1 MGKIKEIHNNT
12 KEKILE
18 IAGRFFVK
26 HSYKGVSLGMIAEKV
41 GIRKASLYYYFK
53 NKEDL
58 YFGSLERI
66 LDELAIEVEAIAS
79 QKINSRTKAKNL
91 IIAFIDFS
99 IKKEKFIR
107 AIIQNFPFKK
117 KQQKRFCAIGKKR
130 DEIIG
135 KIEPIIKDCLGVKG
149 KGVDLRMFAYIL
161 IGGINMIME
170 EHIYNENKE
179 EINSKEIADKIFSA
193 IFAKLN

>member
-1 MGKIKEIHNNT
+1 MGKIKEIHNAT

-26 HSYKGVSLGMIAEKV
+26 HSYRGVSLGMIADKV

-58 YFGSLERI
+58 YFGALERI
-66 LDELAIEVEAIAS
+66 LDELFIEVQAIVEKKTPS
-79 QKINSRTKAKNL
+79 DKKAKEL

-99 IKKEKFIR
+99 VKKEKFIR

-117 KQQKRFCAIGKKR
+117 RQLKRFCAIANKR
-130 DEIIG
+130 DEIVDMIA
-135 KIEPIIKDCLGVKG
+135 PVMLDCLGPKG
-149 KGVDLRMFAYIL
+149 KKMDLRMATYIL

-170 EHIYNENKE
+170 EHIYNETKE
-179 EINSKEIADKIFSA
+179 EINSKELADKFYNIMFVR
-193 IFAKLN
+193 